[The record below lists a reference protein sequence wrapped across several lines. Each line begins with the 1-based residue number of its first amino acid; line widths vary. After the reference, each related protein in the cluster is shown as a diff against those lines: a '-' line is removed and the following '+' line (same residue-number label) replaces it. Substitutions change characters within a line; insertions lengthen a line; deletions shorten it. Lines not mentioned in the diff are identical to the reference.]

1 MKKLL
6 LITILCCSLSASA
19 QQYSVRPGFKPLPNI
34 GDSINQK
41 TELYRAGSFLKKS
54 ATYDMASIG
63 CGVLSGITY
72 CLGNKN
78 ENNRSSF
85 NTIGTIFALGALA
98 CKIISINCKYKSG
111 CNLQLSPTKISYN
124 F

>member
-54 ATYDMASIG
+54 VTYDMASIG
-63 CGVLSGITY
+63 CEVLSGITY
-72 CLGNKN
+72 CIGIKNDNK
-78 ENNRSSF
+78 SAF
-85 NTIGTIFALGALA
+85 NTVGTIFALGAVV
-98 CKIISINCKYKSG
+98 CKITSINCKYKSG

>member
-19 QQYSVRPGFKPLPNI
+19 QQYSVRPGFKPSPNI

-41 TELYRAGSFLKKS
+41 TELYQAGAFLKKS

-63 CGVLSGITY
+63 CGVLSGISY
-72 CLGNKN
+72 CIGIKNDNK
-78 ENNRSSF
+78 SAF
-85 NTIGTIFALGALA
+85 NTVGTIFALGAVV

-111 CNLQLSPTKISYN
+111 QSLQLSPTQIQFN